1 MRVFL
6 LACLVAA
13 LIGGG
18 AAYVLNADYFPNAS
32 SAVFSTKGV
41 RI

>member
-6 LACLVAA
+6 LACLTA
-13 LIGGG
+13 LVIGAG
-18 AAYVLNADYFPNAS
+18 AAYVLNGGYFPNAS

>member
-6 LACLVAA
+6 LACLVAV
-13 LIGGG
+13 LIAFG
-18 AAYVLNADYFPNAS
+18 AAIALNKYVPDTSAS
-32 SAVFSTKGV
+32 SFSTKGV